1 MKKPSVTGL
10 GLSIPFERDVFTFFV
25 PCQFSCSAGL
35 PFSCPGLRFVQALCG
50 TAVEDGRKP
59 PAQPAPSVLEGGAT
73 TTPPCGPAGRSTL
86 LCGIV
91 LSLCPFEPAPL
102 AGVSLLSGVGARPP
116 PYGV

>member
-1 MKKPSVTGL
+1 MSSL
-10 GLSIPFERDVFTFFV
+10 
-25 PCQFSCSAGL
+25 FSFLVSFLVRPVCRFL
-35 PFSCPGLRFVQALCG
+35 VGLRFGPALCG

-91 LSLCPFEPAPL
+91 LSLCPFEPAPV